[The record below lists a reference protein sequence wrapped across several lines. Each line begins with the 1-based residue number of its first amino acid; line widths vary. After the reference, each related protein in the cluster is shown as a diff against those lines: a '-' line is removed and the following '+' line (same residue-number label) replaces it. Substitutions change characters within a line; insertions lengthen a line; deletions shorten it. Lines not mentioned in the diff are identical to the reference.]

1 MQKENELLEKAG
13 RERKREASTETGRH
27 WKTQR
32 RRDRLT
38 QRERQWQKVGL
49 MGRDRERGS
58 PSDGQRERDR
68 LTEGESEGWACSEL
82 MTALIRR

>member
-1 MQKENELLEKAG
+1 MELNELNEG
-13 RERKREASTETGRH
+13 KRETLTETGRD

-38 QRERQWQKVGL
+38 QRERQWQKVRL
-49 MGRDRERGS
+49 MGRDRERES
-58 PSDGQRERDR
+58 LSDGQRERDR
-68 LTEGESEGWACSEL
+68 LTEEESEGWACSEL